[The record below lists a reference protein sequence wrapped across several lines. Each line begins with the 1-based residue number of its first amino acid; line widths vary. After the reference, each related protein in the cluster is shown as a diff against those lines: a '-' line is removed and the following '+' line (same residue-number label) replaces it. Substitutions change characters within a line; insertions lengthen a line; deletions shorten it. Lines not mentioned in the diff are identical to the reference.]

1 MAETRCLRSSG
12 MCFSR
17 FSCRWSRAVEFF
29 ELAVLKCE
37 RAVLE
42 PDEKRHIRAV
52 ARALEHTDR
61 SRLHL
66 TGIAKIQSAF
76 RANALADFHMRWFG
90 DSQNRPP

>member
-1 MAETRCLRSSG
+1 MPESRCLRSSG

-17 FSCRWSRAVEFF
+17 FSCRRRRAVDIFEF
-29 ELAVLKCE
+29 AVLKCE

-52 ARALEHTDR
+52 AGALEHTDR
-61 SRLHL
+61 SRFHL

-76 RANALADFHMRWFG
+76 RANALADFHM
-90 DSQNRPP
+90 